1 MIYLGGKTHAV
12 SVIEI
17 ALIVRIQSGN
27 DDELRSRIVAVLAFK
42 PSDNV
47 MHRPSCGNMQFLT
60 LITDLTLTKVGG
72 VGLPQLVQAFLTQSN
87 LNTTYKVIAV
97 KQSSSTIQTCVARTD
112 GGKFKGLESFGVS
125 QINAAIFRVGTAY
138 IHIRENVMP
147 QVFTILVE
155 DAQTFVI
162 YTANEGITMATRQHG
177 LVWNL
182 TRKPRQEEN
191 CQRGLAYA
199 RRKTDRQKV
208 KRVICKSLKL
218 INHRFQNL
226 TAGSIEFLRW
236 FTIPLDIQ

>member
-1 MIYLGGKTHAV
+1 MVDLGGETHAV

-17 ALIVRIQSGN
+17 ALIIRIQSGN
-27 DDELRSRIVAVLAFK
+27 DNEFRPRIVAILTFK

-47 MHRPSCGNMQFLT
+47 MDAPTGSDVKLLA

-87 LNTTYKVIAV
+87 LDTTHKVIAV
-97 KQSSSTIQTCVARTD
+97 KQGSRTVQTRITRTD

-125 QINAAIFRVGTAY
+125 QINTAILRIGTAY

-147 QVFTILVE
+147 QVFTVLIE

-177 LVWNL
+177 LIGYS
-182 TRKPRQEEN
+182 PGHP
-191 CQRGLAYA
+191 C
-199 RRKTDRQKV
+199 
-208 KRVICKSLKL
+208 
-218 INHRFQNL
+218 
-226 TAGSIEFLRW
+226 
-236 FTIPLDIQ
+236 